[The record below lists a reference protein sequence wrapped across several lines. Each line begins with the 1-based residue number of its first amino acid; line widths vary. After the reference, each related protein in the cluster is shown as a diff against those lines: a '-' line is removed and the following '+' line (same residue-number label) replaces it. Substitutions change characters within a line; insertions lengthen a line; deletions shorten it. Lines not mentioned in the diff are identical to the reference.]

1 MIKGTISKLGTKHEE
16 TVKYSLK
23 LGEEVVELNELV
35 GKELKLE
42 FTQNIYCIDT
52 GKKIKKSYGQGYS
65 WESFVTLPECD
76 TCIVKPELCHYSNGT
91 CRDPEWGEK
100 HCLQPHIIYLAN
112 SSQLK
117 VGITRKVNVPHRWMD
132 QGAVFALPILE
143 VKDRR
148 TSGLIEIEIAKK
160 FGDKTNWRKMLKNDN
175 EDIDLVAARETVFT
189 EFDELITKHG
199 AKKINEDVLS
209 FESPAIKYPEKVSSL
224 NLLKKPVIEST
235 LLAVKGQYLIFEC
248 GALNMRKHQGYEVTL
263 DF

>member
-1 MIKGTISKLGTKHEE
+1 M
-16 TVKYSLK
+16 
-23 LGEEVVELNELV
+23 
-35 GKELKLE
+35 
-42 FTQNIYCIDT
+42 
-52 GKKIKKSYGQGYS
+52 
-65 WESFVTLPECD
+65 
-76 TCIVKPELCHYSNGT
+76 
-91 CRDPEWGEK
+91 
-100 HCLQPHIIYLAN
+100 
-112 SSQLK
+112 
-117 VGITRKVNVPHRWMD
+117 GITRKVNVPHRWMD

-160 FGDKTNWRKMLKNDN
+160 FGDKTNCRKMLKNDN

-209 FESPAIKYPEKVSSL
+209 FEYPAIKYPEKVSSL